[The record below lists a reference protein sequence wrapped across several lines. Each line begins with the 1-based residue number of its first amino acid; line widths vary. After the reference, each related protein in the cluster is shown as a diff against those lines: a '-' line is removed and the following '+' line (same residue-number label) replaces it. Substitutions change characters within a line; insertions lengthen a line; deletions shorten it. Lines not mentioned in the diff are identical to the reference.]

1 MNIGR
6 KTELFENSVF
16 TKDDKI
22 SIGDHSR
29 VDAFVKI
36 EGGNGVRIGD
46 YVHIASFCHLNI
58 GGGELVMEDGTACGS
73 GTRII
78 SGGNQPQALSCSRSA
93 PDDQQIVGAGKV
105 IMRKNSCCYAGVT
118 ICGHADQV
126 IEIGEGARIAAG
138 AVLTKSVGA
147 GELWKGVPA
156 RCVGVY
162 IDGKFYAEGT
172 GEFINRQYYV
182 GPGARR

>member
-6 KTELFENSVF
+6 SEIFEQVVV
-16 TKDDKI
+16 TKDEQI
-22 SIGDHSR
+22 TIGDHSR
-29 VDAFVKI
+29 IDAFVKI
-36 EGGNGVRIGD
+36 EGGKGVQIGD
-46 YVHIASFCHLNI
+46 HVHIASFCHLNI

-78 SGGNQPQALSCSRSA
+78 SGGNQPQAPSCSRTA

-118 ICGHADQV
+118 ICGHADQT

-156 RCVGVY
+156 KCVGVY
-162 IDGKFYAEGT
+162 INGKFYPEGT
-172 GEFINRQYYV
+172 GEFTNRQYYV

>member
-1 MNIGR
+1 MDNTT
-6 KTELFENSVF
+6 KTLLDRINPPNLAPSALVF
-16 TKDDKI
+16 DPVVYTRADKI
-22 SIGDHSR
+22 TVGERSR
-29 VDAFVKI
+29 IDAFVKI
-36 EGGNGVRIGD
+36 EGGNGVHIGD
-46 YVHIASFCHLNI
+46 HVHIASFCHLNI

-78 SGGNQPQALSCSRSA
+78 SGGNQPQAKSCSRSA
-93 PDDQQIVGAGKV
+93 PDEDQILGAGKV

-162 IDGKFYAEGT
+162 IDGKFHPNT
-172 GEFINRQYYV
+172 V
-182 GPGARR
+182 D

>member
-1 MNIGR
+1 MN
-6 KTELFENSVF
+6 THPSVELYEPIV
-16 TKDDKI
+16 TTRPEKI
-22 SIGDHSR
+22 SVDQDSR
-29 VDAFVKI
+29 IDAFVKI
-36 EGGNGVRIGD
+36 EGGKGVRIGRN
-46 YVHIASFCHLNI
+46 VHIASFCHLNI
-58 GGGELVMEDGTACGS
+58 GGGALVMEDGTACGS

-78 SGGNQPQALSCSRSA
+78 SGGNQPQAISCSRSA
-93 PDDQQIVGAGKV
+93 PDDEQIVGAGSV

-138 AVLTKSVGA
+138 AVLTKSVGP

-162 IDGKFYAEGT
+162 INGKFHP
-172 GEFINRQYYV
+172 NSV
-182 GPGARR
+182 D

>member
-1 MNIGR
+1 MKIGHSVV
-6 KTELFENSVF
+6 FEHVVT
-16 TKDDKI
+16 TKDEQI
-22 SIGDHSR
+22 TIGDHSR
-29 VDAFVKI
+29 IDAFVKI

-46 YVHIASFCHLNI
+46 HVHIASFCHLNI

-78 SGGNQPQALSCSRSA
+78 SGGNQPQAVSCSRSA
-93 PDDQQIVGAGKV
+93 AETDQIVGAGKV

-156 RCVGVY
+156 RRVGVY
-162 IDGKFYAEGT
+162 VNGTFY
-172 GEFINRQYYV
+172 
-182 GPGARR
+182 PDGAR